1 MAFTGHIMFKQKL
14 IIIITL
20 VTLLCACDMQ
30 EQQSQ
35 LSQIKA
41 DNKIRV
47 GTLAGASNYYQS
59 PQGEQGFEYELAQ
72 AFADNLGVELE
83 MVPFFNLTEMFS
95 RLDSGNIDLI
105 ASGLTYDIVRAKN
118 YRFGPTYRTISQKLV
133 YKQGRVRPRE
143 FSDLTGNL
151 TVLAKSSHSLALQ
164 QVQQN
169 QPDLTW
175 QETEEFDEEEL
186 LQAVIDG
193 DIDYTLADSHTLS
206 LFRRYHPNLSIGFS
220 VTRNDPIAWLLRKD
234 GDDSL
239 YALMVP
245 FFGEVKQSNQL
256 YVLEEKY
263 FGHVRQ
269 FNYVNTLA
277 YIEAIK
283 DTLPK
288 YQPWFEQYA
297 GTLDWRLLAA
307 LSYQESMWN
316 PRAKSPTGVR
326 GIMMLTLNTAKQVG
340 VTNRLAP
347 EQNIRG
353 GAEYLAKLVNRMPD
367 RIPQPDRTWLA
378 LASYN
383 VGWGH
388 VNDARIITEIQGG
401 SPDKWADVKKRLP
414 LLIKKRYYRTTKY
427 GYARGDVAVKYVDN
441 IRRYYDALV
450 WLDENNAIAAS
461 KIKAE
466 QKSADENAQ
475 ASTADKET
483 TKSEGNNE
491 KGADINA
498 EAKISSEESNVTKT
512 NTELKNNVDNKSSKK
527 LEASEETT
535 TQDEKT
541 KADKKD
547 EKEQ

>member
-1 MAFTGHIMFKQKL
+1 MFKQKL
-14 IIIITL
+14 ITIITL
-20 VTLLCACDMQ
+20 VMLLCACDMQ
-30 EQQSQ
+30 QQQSQ

-41 DNKIRV
+41 QNKIRV
-47 GTLAGASNYYQS
+47 GTLAGASNYYQAV
-59 PQGEQGFEYELAQ
+59 QGEQGFEYELAQ
-72 AFADNLGVELE
+72 EFAEHLGVELE
-83 MVPFFNLTEMFS
+83 MVPFFNLSDMFS
-95 RLDSGNIDLI
+95 RLDSGDLDLI
-105 ASGLTYDIVRAKN
+105 ASGLTYNKARAQN

-133 YKQGRVRPRE
+133 YKQGRVRPRD
-143 FSDLTGNL
+143 FDDLTDNL

-164 QVQQN
+164 QLKQTH
-169 QPDLTW
+169 PDLTW
-175 QETEEFDEEEL
+175 HETEDLDEEEL

-193 DIDYTLADSHTLS
+193 EIDYTLADSHTLS

-220 VTRNDPIAWLLRKD
+220 VTRNDPIAWLLRND

-297 GTLDWRLLAA
+297 GSLDWRLLAA

-326 GIMMLTLNTAKQVG
+326 GIMMLTRDTAKQVG

-347 EQNIRG
+347 EQNIKG
-353 GAEYLAKLVNRMPD
+353 GAEYLMKLEKRIPD
-367 RIPQPDRTWLA
+367 RVPQPDRTWLA

-383 VGWGH
+383 IGWGH
-388 VNDARIITEIQGG
+388 VNDARIITEQQGA

-414 LLIKKRYYRTTKY
+414 LLIKKRYYRNTKY
-427 GYARGDVAVKYVDN
+427 GYSRGDVAVQYVDN

-450 WLDENNAIAAS
+450 WLDENDAIADPVVEDTPA
-461 KIKAE
+461 
-466 QKSADENAQ
+466 
-475 ASTADKET
+475 T
-483 TKSEGNNE
+483 
-491 KGADINA
+491 
-498 EAKISSEESNVTKT
+498 ESNVQPPQP
-512 NTELKNNVDNKSSKK
+512 
-527 LEASEETT
+527 ASEPDVKSQPEIKGVPKPEQATASELT
-535 TQDEKT
+535 PQNIPESEQNKAAEKT
-541 KADKKD
+541 LDDSPPIVNETITTASPATKKDADK
-547 EKEQ
+547 

>member
-1 MAFTGHIMFKQKL
+1 MFKQKL
-14 IIIITL
+14 ITIITL
-20 VTLLCACDMQ
+20 VMLLCACDMQ
-30 EQQSQ
+30 QQQSQ
-35 LSQIKA
+35 LSHIKA
-41 DNKIRV
+41 QNKIRV
-47 GTLAGASNYYQS
+47 GTLAGASNYYQAV
-59 PQGEQGFEYELAQ
+59 QGEQGFEYELAQ
-72 AFADNLGVELE
+72 EFADHLGVELE
-83 MVPFFNLTEMFS
+83 MVPFFNLSDMFS
-95 RLDSGNIDLI
+95 RLDSGDLDLI
-105 ASGLTYDIVRAKN
+105 ASGLTYNKARAQH

-133 YKQGRVRPRE
+133 YKQGRVRPRD
-143 FSDLTGNL
+143 FDDLTDNL

-164 QVQQN
+164 QLKQTHPN
-169 QPDLTW
+169 LTW
-175 QETEEFDEEEL
+175 HETEDLDEEEL

-193 DIDYTLADSHTLS
+193 EIDYTLADSHTLS

-307 LSYQESMWN
+307 VSYQESMWN

-326 GIMMLTLNTAKQVG
+326 GIMMLTRDTAKQVG

-347 EQNIRG
+347 EQNIKG
-353 GAEYLAKLVNRMPD
+353 GAEYLMKLEKRIPD
-367 RIPQPDRTWLA
+367 RVPQPDRTWLA

-383 VGWGH
+383 IGWGH
-388 VNDARIITEIQGG
+388 VNDARIITEQQGA

-414 LLIKKRYYRTTKY
+414 LLIKKRYYRKTRY
-427 GYARGDVAVKYVDN
+427 GYSRGDVAVKYVDN

-450 WLDENNAIAAS
+450 WLDENDAIAIPVVEEAPTTEPTVQPQPEVS
-461 KIKAE
+461 DAAKPEQEDSSTTLPQTPPTSEQNEAAEKTLDDIPVIEQTIITTTPTIK
-466 QKSADENAQ
+466 KD
-475 ASTADKET
+475 ADK
-483 TKSEGNNE
+483 
-491 KGADINA
+491 
-498 EAKISSEESNVTKT
+498 
-512 NTELKNNVDNKSSKK
+512 
-527 LEASEETT
+527 
-535 TQDEKT
+535 
-541 KADKKD
+541 
-547 EKEQ
+547 